1 MPCLNACLAATN
13 SAKYWRKNSE
23 QVPGL
28 NELTSPKSE
37 EAKKK
42 KTFVLIKS

>member
-37 EAKKK
+37 EAKK
-42 KTFVLIKS
+42 TFVLIKS